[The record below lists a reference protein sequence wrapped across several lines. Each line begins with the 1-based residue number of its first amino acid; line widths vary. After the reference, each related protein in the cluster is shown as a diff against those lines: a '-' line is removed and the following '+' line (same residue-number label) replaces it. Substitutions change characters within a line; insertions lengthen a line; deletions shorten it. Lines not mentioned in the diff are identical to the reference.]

1 MYCFDFDEVE
11 GALDVRVL
19 LDQRVYLALQHA
31 VGHLVCQDDLPH
43 VDVLLVEGVVEL
55 DALQFVGAFL
65 AFLDETVPLPYL
77 ADLTL
82 KILVFLLSEFMVAV
96 LQSPALG

>member
-1 MYCFDFDEVE
+1 MYCFYFDEVE

-19 LDQRVYLALQHA
+19 LDQRVHLALQHT
-31 VGHLVCQDDLPH
+31 VGHLVRQDDLPH
-43 VDVLLVEGVVEL
+43 VDVLLVKGVVEL
-55 DALQFVGAFL
+55 DALQLVGAFL
-65 AFLDETVPLPYL
+65 AFLDKTVPFPHL